1 MVALGQAQ
9 AEAEEEVKA
18 RRTHNTDR
26 VFRLPGGTE
35 DNDLWVYDLTD
46 GHNNHVIASVWEP
59 TKKEREA
66 IANGE
71 NIRLL
76 VWGDGIP
83 PFAMDTT
90 DEPLGKPP
98 NE

>member
-1 MVALGQAQ
+1 MR
-9 AEAEEEVKA
+9 A
-18 RRTHNTDR
+18 RRTHNSTR

-35 DNDLWVYDLTD
+35 DNDLWVYDIAD
-46 GHNNHVIASVWEP
+46 ENGNHVIASVWEP
-59 TKKEREA
+59 TRDERDA
-66 IANGE
+66 ILRGE

-90 DEPLGKPP
+90 DEPLGKAP
-98 NE
+98 

>member
-1 MVALGQAQ
+1 M
-9 AEAEEEVKA
+9 KA
-18 RRTHNTDR
+18 RRTHQTTR

-46 GHNNHVIASVWEP
+46 ETGYHVIASVWEP
-59 TKKEREA
+59 SEEERQK
-66 IANGE
+66 IASGWNV
-71 NIRLL
+71 RLF

-90 DEPLGKPP
+90 DEPLGKAPA
-98 NE
+98 

>member
-1 MVALGQAQ
+1 M
-9 AEAEEEVKA
+9 KA
-18 RRTHNTDR
+18 RRTHLTTR

-35 DNDLWVYDLTD
+35 DNDLWVYDIAD
-46 GHNNHVIASVWEP
+46 ADNNHVIASVWEP
-59 TKKEREA
+59 TLEERKR

-71 NIRLL
+71 NVRLL

-90 DEPLGKPP
+90 DEPLGKAP
-98 NE
+98 

>member
-1 MVALGQAQ
+1 
-9 AEAEEEVKA
+9 
-18 RRTHNTDR
+18 

-35 DNDLWVYDLTD
+35 DNDLWVYDLHD
-46 GHNNHVIASVWEP
+46 CFENSIIASVWEP
-59 TKKEREA
+59 SKEEREA

-76 VWGDGIP
+76 VWGKGIP

-90 DEPLGKPP
+90 DEPLGKAPSP
-98 NE
+98 T